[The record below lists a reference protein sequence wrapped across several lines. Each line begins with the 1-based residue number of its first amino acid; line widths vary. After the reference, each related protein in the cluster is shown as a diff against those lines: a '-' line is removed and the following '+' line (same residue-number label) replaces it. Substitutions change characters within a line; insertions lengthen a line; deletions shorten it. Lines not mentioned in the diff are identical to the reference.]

1 MSQEHVDLV
10 RRGYDEFRASGRF
23 IVEIA
28 APDFV
33 WDMSHFSGWPEQ
45 QVYEGVAGAEAF
57 LEEWTAAWDDW
68 ELDVDE
74 LHDAGEKVVALLR
87 QRGRSKATGMPVD
100 MSLAQ
105 VWTVHDG
112 KETRM
117 EMYSDRAEA
126 LRDAGL
132 AG

>member
-1 MSQEHVDLV
+1 MSDANVELV
-10 RRGYDEFRASGRF
+10 RRGYEQFRATGQF
-23 IVEIA
+23 VAEFV

-33 WDMSHFSGWPEQ
+33 WDMSHFRGWPEQ
-45 QVYEGVAGAEAF
+45 QVYEGVEGAEGF

-74 LHDAGEKVVALLR
+74 LHDAGEKVVVLLR

-105 VWTVHDG
+105 VWTIRDG
-112 KETRM
+112 KQTRM
-117 EMYSDRAEA
+117 DMYSDRAEA
-126 LRDAGL
+126 LKDVGL
-132 AG
+132 SG

>member
-1 MSQEHVDLV
+1 MSQEHLDLV
-10 RRGYDEFRASGRF
+10 RRGYDEFLASGRF
-23 IVEIA
+23 VVEIA

-57 LEEWTAAWDDW
+57 LGEWTAAWGDW

-74 LHDAGEKVVALLR
+74 LHDAGGKGVALLR
-87 QRGRSKATGMPVD
+87 QRGRSKATGVPVD

-105 VWTVHDG
+105 VWTGRDG
-112 KETRM
+112 RGRRM
-117 EMYSDRAEA
+117 
-126 LRDAGL
+126 
-132 AG
+132 